1 MGWKESTFF
10 LPFLLLGGV
19 GGTRE
24 RVVGV
29 GLVRSP
35 LLVAGWHRL
44 LEGVD
49 GGVQVR
55 VVDEVGGVLQVEVPG
70 VADLLRCLQDACETR
85 KVMFLVYSLFL
96 LEWFCFFLF

>member
-24 RVVGV
+24 RVVGDL
-29 GLVRSP
+29 GLVWSP

-55 VVDEVGGVLQVEVPG
+55 VVGEVGGVLQVEVPG
-70 VADLLRCLQDACETR
+70 VADLLRCL
-85 KVMFLVYSLFL
+85 
-96 LEWFCFFLF
+96 